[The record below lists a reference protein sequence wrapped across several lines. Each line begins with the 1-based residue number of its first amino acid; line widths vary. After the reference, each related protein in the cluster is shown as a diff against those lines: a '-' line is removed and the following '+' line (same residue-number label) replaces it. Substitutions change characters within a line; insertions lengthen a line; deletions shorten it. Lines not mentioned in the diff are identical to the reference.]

1 MDPYIKRRIIK
12 HKGKSSNAIEDYIAV
27 EKSLN
32 VFVNGENII
41 NLYCTPLM
49 IKELVMSLLVTEGIL
64 QNKISPEEITIV
76 YGEEIKVEISVVGD
90 ISKEKLVTTRCTGGT
105 NFNKKRIFKKITD
118 NFSITVEDLKKVF
131 NEFQLESEFFRL
143 TGCFHSAALS
153 DGKKIIVFAEDI
165 GRHNAIDKVTGYF
178 IFKDIPFSEKLMVV
192 SCRISSGIVSRC
204 SRFGIPI
211 IASRAAPTDLA
222 IDIAEASGITMIG
235 FVRGESLNIYTNP
248 QRILK

>member
-1 MDPYIKRRIIK
+1 MDAYIKRKIIK
-12 HKGKSSNAIEDYIAV
+12 YKGKSSNATEDYIAV

-49 IKELVMSLLVTEGIL
+49 IKELVISLLVTEGIL
-64 QNKISPEEITIV
+64 QNKISSEEITIV
-76 YGEEIKVEISVVGD
+76 YGEEIKVEIPVVGGT
-90 ISKEKLVTTRCTGGT
+90 SKKKPVTKQSTGET
-105 NFNKKRIFKKITD
+105 NFNKKNIIEKITD
-118 NFSITVEDLKKVF
+118 NFFITIEDLKKVF
-131 NEFQLESEFFRL
+131 NEFQQKSEFFRL

-153 DGKKIIVFAEDI
+153 DGNKFLVFAEDI

-178 IFKDIPFSEKLMVV
+178 ILKDISFSEKLLLV
-192 SCRISSGIVSRC
+192 SCRISSGIVSKC

-235 FVRGESLNIYTNP
+235 FVRGDSLNVYTNP
-248 QRILK
+248 QRIVK